1 MSMTA
6 KMLGTHP
13 VDLGRAGRE
22 ALVSCIDQVLECAQA
37 CTVCADACLAEEQPA
52 ELRRCI
58 RTDLDCADVCAA
70 TARVL
75 SRYTGEDAGM
85 VRDVLETCATVCLA
99 CGAECERH
107 AKTHEHCAVCAEA
120 CRSCADAC
128 RALLA
133 TLS

>member
-1 MSMTA
+1 MSVTG
-6 KMLGTHP
+6 KMLDTHP
-13 VDLGRAGRE
+13 TGLGRVTRE
-22 ALVSCIDQVLECAQA
+22 ALVTCIDQVLECAQA
-37 CTVCADACLAEEQPA
+37 CTLCADACLAEEHMS

-58 RTDLDCADVCAA
+58 RTDLDCADVCNA

-75 SRYTGEDAGM
+75 SRYGGDDADV

-120 CRSCADAC
+120 CRRCAEAC

-133 TLS
+133 TLE